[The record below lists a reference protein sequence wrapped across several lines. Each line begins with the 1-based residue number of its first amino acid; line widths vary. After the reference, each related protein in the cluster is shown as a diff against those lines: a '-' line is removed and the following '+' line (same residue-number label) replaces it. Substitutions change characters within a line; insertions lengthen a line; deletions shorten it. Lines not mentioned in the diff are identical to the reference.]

1 MSRKESRDLAVSA
14 PKNIKLSASSK
25 TFYVICYVIVA
36 LVALVCLI
44 PFILLISGSFT
55 SEQWIRFHGFSLWPG
70 ELSLEAYK
78 IIFKTPEKI
87 VRAYGV
93 SIFITAV
100 GTLAGL
106 FLTSLTAYVISR
118 KDAKYRNALSFFFYF
133 TTLFNGG
140 MVSTYIFYIQ
150 YLHLKDNYLALILP
164 GVFNVFYLLIM
175 RTFVNNIPFA
185 LIESAKL
192 DGAGEWRIYFTII
205 LPLLKSGLATIGL
218 FLALGYTVSPEPEEY
233 RGDIIQTIQLRDEP
247 SLIAFCRGMQKGAP
261 VDSFVVPEPSE
272 QPGYTSKVIMAAGA
286 LSPPIAS
293 STTVVISDMIFPPVS
308 TGNILLNITGKINTY
323 IYNMTINATVI
334 SPILIS
340 IEMELIV
347 LESS

>member
-25 TFYVICYVIVA
+25 IFYVICYVIVA

-70 ELSLEAYK
+70 EFSLEAYK

-218 FLALGYTVSPEPEEY
+218 FLALGYWNDWYNAMLYMNDEAKYPLQYMLYSVQQQTQALARIAAQAGIQVANLPSNSLKMAMAVVATGP
-233 RGDIIQTIQLRDEP
+233 IIIVYPFVQKYFISGITIG
-247 SLIAFCRGMQKGAP
+247 SVKG
-261 VDSFVVPEPSE
+261 
-272 QPGYTSKVIMAAGA
+272 
-286 LSPPIAS
+286 
-293 STTVVISDMIFPPVS
+293 
-308 TGNILLNITGKINTY
+308 
-323 IYNMTINATVI
+323 
-334 SPILIS
+334 
-340 IEMELIV
+340 
-347 LESS
+347 

>member
-1 MSRKESRDLAVSA
+1 MSRNESKDLAVSA

-25 TFYVICYVIVA
+25 IFYVICYVIVA

-70 ELSLEAYK
+70 EFSLEAYK

-218 FLALGYTVSPEPEEY
+218 FLALGYWNDWYNAMLYMNDEAKYPLQYMLYSVQQQTQALARIAAQAGIQVANLPSNSLKMAMAVVATGP
-233 RGDIIQTIQLRDEP
+233 IIIVYPFVQKYFISGITIG
-247 SLIAFCRGMQKGAP
+247 SVKG
-261 VDSFVVPEPSE
+261 
-272 QPGYTSKVIMAAGA
+272 
-286 LSPPIAS
+286 
-293 STTVVISDMIFPPVS
+293 
-308 TGNILLNITGKINTY
+308 
-323 IYNMTINATVI
+323 
-334 SPILIS
+334 
-340 IEMELIV
+340 
-347 LESS
+347 

>member
-1 MSRKESRDLAVSA
+1 MSRNESKDLAVSA

-25 TFYVICYVIVA
+25 IFYVICYVIVA

-44 PFILLISGSFT
+44 PCILLISGSFT

-70 ELSLEAYK
+70 EFSLEAYK

-118 KDAKYRNALSFFFYF
+118 KDAKYRNVLSFFFYF

-218 FLALGYTVSPEPEEY
+218 FLALGYWNDWYNAMLYMNDEAKYPLQYMLYSVQQQTQALARIAAQAGIQVANLPSNSLKMAMAVVATGP
-233 RGDIIQTIQLRDEP
+233 IIIVYPFVQKYFISGITIG
-247 SLIAFCRGMQKGAP
+247 SVKG
-261 VDSFVVPEPSE
+261 
-272 QPGYTSKVIMAAGA
+272 
-286 LSPPIAS
+286 
-293 STTVVISDMIFPPVS
+293 
-308 TGNILLNITGKINTY
+308 
-323 IYNMTINATVI
+323 
-334 SPILIS
+334 
-340 IEMELIV
+340 
-347 LESS
+347 

>member
-1 MSRKESRDLAVSA
+1 MSNHQDLAVSA
-14 PKNIKLSASSK
+14 PKKIKLSTSSR
-25 TFYVICYVIVA
+25 TFYVICYTIVLLA
-36 LVALVCLI
+36 AILCLV

-55 SEQWIRFHGFSLWPG
+55 SEQWIRFNGFSLIPG
-70 ELSLEAYK
+70 EFSTEAYK

-93 SIFITAV
+93 SIFITAA
-100 GTLAGL
+100 GTFLGL

-118 KDAKYRNALSFFFYF
+118 KDARYRNVLSFFFYF

-150 YLHLKDNYLALILP
+150 YLHLKDSYWALILP

-192 DGAGEWRIYFTII
+192 DGAGEWRIFFTII

-218 FLALGYTVSPEPEEY
+218 FLALGYWNDWYNAMLYMNNEDKYPLQYMLYSVQQQTQALARIAAQAGIQVANLPSNSLKMAMAVVATGPIIIVYPFVQKYFISGITVGSV
-233 RGDIIQTIQLRDEP
+233 
-247 SLIAFCRGMQKGAP
+247 KG
-261 VDSFVVPEPSE
+261 
-272 QPGYTSKVIMAAGA
+272 
-286 LSPPIAS
+286 
-293 STTVVISDMIFPPVS
+293 
-308 TGNILLNITGKINTY
+308 
-323 IYNMTINATVI
+323 
-334 SPILIS
+334 
-340 IEMELIV
+340 
-347 LESS
+347 

>member
-14 PKNIKLSASSK
+14 PKNIRLSASSK

-70 ELSLEAYK
+70 EFSLEAYK

-218 FLALGYTVSPEPEEY
+218 FLALGYWNDWYNAMLYMNDEAKYPLQYMLYSVQQQTQALARIAAQAGIQVANLPSNSLKMAMAVVATGP
-233 RGDIIQTIQLRDEP
+233 IIIVYPFVQKYFISGITIG
-247 SLIAFCRGMQKGAP
+247 SVKG
-261 VDSFVVPEPSE
+261 
-272 QPGYTSKVIMAAGA
+272 
-286 LSPPIAS
+286 
-293 STTVVISDMIFPPVS
+293 
-308 TGNILLNITGKINTY
+308 
-323 IYNMTINATVI
+323 
-334 SPILIS
+334 
-340 IEMELIV
+340 
-347 LESS
+347 

>member
-1 MSRKESRDLAVSA
+1 MSRNESKDLAVSA
-14 PKNIKLSASSK
+14 PKNIKLSTSSK
-25 TFYVICYVIVA
+25 IFYVICYVIVA

-70 ELSLEAYK
+70 EFSLEAYK

-106 FLTSLTAYVISR
+106 FLTSLTAYVVSR
-118 KDAKYRNALSFFFYF
+118 KDAKYRNVLSFFFYF

-218 FLALGYTVSPEPEEY
+218 FLALGYWNDWYNAMLYMNDEAKYPLQYMLYSVQQQTQALARIAAQAGIQVANLPSNSLKMAMAVVATGP
-233 RGDIIQTIQLRDEP
+233 IIIVYPFVQKYFISGITIG
-247 SLIAFCRGMQKGAP
+247 SVKG
-261 VDSFVVPEPSE
+261 
-272 QPGYTSKVIMAAGA
+272 
-286 LSPPIAS
+286 
-293 STTVVISDMIFPPVS
+293 
-308 TGNILLNITGKINTY
+308 
-323 IYNMTINATVI
+323 
-334 SPILIS
+334 
-340 IEMELIV
+340 
-347 LESS
+347 